1 MHKSLI
7 ALAVLGT
14 LAGSCAA
21 QSSITI
27 YGVADAGIVVE
38 SGGPAGRLTKET
50 GGGETPSRL
59 GFRGKEDLGD
69 GLSANFVLE
78 MGYNMDTGTSAQ
90 GGVLFGRQAWL
101 GINGGFGSVSLGR
114 QYLPFFLTLV
124 EVDPFLIG
132 LAGNALNMMATGGV
146 RINNSIK
153 YATPNVAGL
162 TGEVLYGL
170 GEQAG
175 DTKAGSQY
183 SASVA
188 YENGPL
194 LVKLGYNNTWNLA
207 TGTVPATN
215 AKNTLLISKYN
226 FGFATGYIGYGI
238 NKSEL
243 NTNAQNS
250 NSRDAIIGARVPF
263 GVSTVIVSY
272 IRKQDKSSNNLSA
285 NQWAL
290 GYTYALSKS
299 TDLYTS
305 VARIHNKA
313 PNTAKAG
320 FYTVGNGADPGTGDR
335 AFNLGVRHLF

>member
-1 MHKSLI
+1 MHKSLF
-7 ALAVLGT
+7 ALAILGT
-14 LAGSCAA
+14 LAGSSAA
-21 QSSITI
+21 QSTFTI
-27 YGVADAGIVVE
+27 YGVADAGLVVE
-38 SGGPAGRLTKET
+38 FGGAAGKLIKET

-59 GFRGKEDLGD
+59 GFRGKEDLGG
-69 GLSANFVLE
+69 GLAANFVLE

-90 GGVLFGRQAWL
+90 GGIFFGRQAWV
-101 GINGGFGSVSLGR
+101 GIDGGFGSVSLGR
-114 QYLPFFLTLV
+114 QYAPFFLTLV
-124 EVDPFLIG
+124 EVDPFLVG
-132 LAGNALNMMATGGV
+132 LAGNAINMMATGGV

-153 YATPNVAGL
+153 YATPHVAGL
-162 TGEVLYGL
+162 SGEVMYGF

-194 LVKLGYNNTWNLA
+194 LIKVGHNNTWNLA
-207 TGTVPATN
+207 TSTVRATD
-215 AKNTLLISKYN
+215 AKNTLLITKYN

-263 GVSTVIVSY
+263 GASTFIASY
-272 IRKQDKSSNNLSA
+272 IRKQDKSALNLNA

-290 GYTYALSKS
+290 GYTYALSKR

-305 VARIHNKA
+305 VARIHNNA
-313 PNTAKAG
+313 ANTAKTG

-335 AFNLGVRHLF
+335 AFNVGVRHLF